1 MSGSDVRFFDR
12 RLFLRGAG
20 AALVPMMRALSFALD
35 GLSVRQRATS
45 NNIANVDTPGY
56 KSQSVSF
63 EEQLQAM
70 VEGDTSAI
78 PTPQA
83 PSVRLGAGDE
93 RGGASG
99 IKITEEE
106 SVMRRDGNNVD
117 IEREMSTLAETQLRY
132 QALTQVAGMRL
143 ALLKTIA
150 RDGR

>member
-1 MSGSDVRFFDR
+1 MSNSIAND
-12 RLFLRGAG
+12 
-20 AALVPMMRALSFALD
+20 PMMRALSFALD

-56 KSQSVSF
+56 KSQQVSF
-63 EEQLQAM
+63 EEQLQA
-70 VEGDTSAI
+70 VIQGDASPI

-83 PSVRLGAGDE
+83 PSVAFGTTE
-93 RGGASG
+93 RPNSG
-99 IKITEEE
+99 IRVTEED
-106 SVMRRDGNNVD
+106 SVMRRDGSNVD